1 MKRNRERLSVG
12 HPQVATS
19 FLTGILIGFF
29 ASSLLFLSASSPR
42 LLESNYCTDSSPR
55 SGISSTQ
62 TKWSIMNAPKS
73 SGLQTG
79 WKKIHVFYG
88 DRTHIYD
95 ATSLPTAYFIANTW
109 FSQYRQDELI
119 SRLLYGK
126 RNGYF
131 IDLAANDAIRIS
143 NTYALETSFGWDGLC
158 IEPNPVYWAGLSYRK
173 CQLVAAI
180 IGNQTMQEIKFRF
193 PKLKA
198 PQGGILGEHFDNKS
212 DRWNEGHPRFTV
224 SLLDVF
230 ELFDVPKAIDYISLD
245 VEGAEDLVMSSFPF
259 QSYRFNLMTLERPS
273 ATLSNLLISNG
284 YVLLKTIK
292 NVDSLWAHQSILDD
306 LDRTVLDVIDTEN
319 YKYRENTR
327 HSRVA
332 PEEK

>member
-1 MKRNRERLSVG
+1 MMRNRERLSVG
-12 HPQVATS
+12 HPQVATC

-29 ASSLLFLSASSPR
+29 SSSLLFLSASSSR
-42 LLESNYCTDSSPR
+42 LLESNYCTDNNPR

-62 TKWSIMNAPKS
+62 TKWSITNAPTS
-73 SGLQTG
+73 SRLDTG
-79 WKKIHVFYG
+79 WKTIHVFYG
-88 DRTHIYD
+88 DRSHIYD
-95 ATSLPTAYFIANTW
+95 STSLPTAYYIANTW
-109 FSQYRQDELI
+109 FSQYRQDELV

-158 IEPNPVYWAGLSYRK
+158 IEPNPVYWTGLSYRK

-180 IGNQTMQEIKFRF
+180 IGNQTMQEIQFRF
-193 PKLKA
+193 PKAKA

-212 DRWNEGHPRFTV
+212 DRWNEGHSRFTV

-230 ELFDVPKAIDYISLD
+230 EMFNVPKEIDYISLD

-259 QSYRFNLMTLERPS
+259 HSYRFNLMSLERPS
-273 ATLSNLLISNG
+273 ATLSNLLLSNG
-284 YVLLKTIK
+284 YMLLKTIK
-292 NVDSLWAHQSILDD
+292 NVDSLWAHQSMLDD
-306 LDRTVLDVIDTEN
+306 IDRTALDVIDTEN
-319 YKYRENTR
+319 YKYRENTS